1 MSRHIRRMLKR
12 FHFKDTLEVGIDEAG
27 RGPLFGRVYVGAVI
41 LPQDEE
47 FDHSLMRD
55 SKKLNEKQR
64 LEAYDYIKDHAID
77 WTSYWMSAE
86 EVDKHNVF
94 QATHKA
100 MHKALDQLLVRPE
113 QILVDG
119 NMFYPYRYNN
129 DIVPHMC
136 VVGGDNKYSS
146 IAAASIIAKVEHDR
160 HIDEMCDK
168 YPNLDKFYDL
178 KKNKGY
184 GTKKHME
191 GIEKHG
197 ISAWH
202 RKTFGICRKF
212 VEN

>member
-86 EVDKHNVF
+86 DVDKHNVF

-119 NMFYPYRYNN
+119 NMFYPYRDNN

-184 GTKKHME
+184 GTKKHIE

-202 RKTFGICRKF
+202 RKTFGICKKF